1 MIDALGQAST
11 TAYDADNN
19 VTSTTD
25 RNGHATTYSYDT
37 LDRRVS
43 MTDALGN
50 TTVTT
55 YDPGGNVIGLT
66 DANGHT
72 TGYSYDGLNRCITET
87 YPDAP
92 PNTQTNVYDPVGHLI
107 QRIDQ
112 KGQVT
117 TYSYNDLYFMTNR
130 AYLPS
135 GANDSFTY
143 DLDGRMTSGN
153 RNGWVDTFAY
163 DGADRLTNTAQNGR
177 TLTYAYD
184 IPGRVQ
190 TNTQPSGRT
199 LNYAYDARSR
209 LATLNDA
216 TPNPPIVT
224 YVYDDA
230 DRVVMRTYR
239 NGTTANYNYNANNW
253 ITSLNH
259 SNGPSLIA
267 GFGYAY
273 DNEGNKLYEQKLD
286 NPGNSGAYV
295 YDAVNR
301 LTNYDVGAL
310 SGQIIPAPTLAKVW
324 SLDPVGNWNTIIS
337 NGVPAVRA
345 YGPANE
351 LLTDN
356 GSNYIYDADGNIVR
370 DNSYDYAYDE
380 ENRLV
385 EVQRLSDSA
394 IVGRYSYDALG
405 RRVAKVADPAGTSST
420 NFYFYDGN
428 RIIEEQDAEGSTLAM
443 YTYGNYLDE
452 ILTMDHAGQTYYY
465 HQNALWSPHAL
476 TDASGTVVERYTYD
490 AYGGVI
496 VLNVSYNP
504 LALNA
509 WGTPHS
515 ALGNLYLFT
524 GRQLDEET
532 GLYFYRARYY
542 DAAKGRFLQ
551 RDPFGYVSGM
561 NLYEYVDGR
570 PTFATDPKGQVPA
583 LSIQNEES
591 SKGKCGVNALVIDW
605 ALSEPSKKG
614 GYIVQLI
621 TLNWSVKDCATR
633 RKFMGATASAIGRLG
648 TLRRVRN
655 NRIRRTMD
663 GHGQTMGK
671 APTEK

>member
-1 MIDALGQAST
+1 MCSTVTVPNGNMTTNVYDALNRVITSYDQIGLITSTAYDPDGNVLSITDDLGHTTRYVYDGLNRQIEMIDALGQAST

-143 DLDGRMTSGN
+143 DLDGGMTSGN

-163 DGADRLTNTAQNGR
+163 DGADCPTNTAQNGR
-177 TLTYAYD
+177 TLTYAYF

-259 SNGPSLIA
+259 LNGPSLIA

-286 NPGNSGAYV
+286 NPGNSSAV
-295 YDAVNR
+295 RPDDAVNR

-310 SGQIIPAPTLAKVW
+310 SGQIIPAPTLAKAW

-428 RIIEEQDAEGSTLAM
+428 RIIEEQDAGRFNSCHVHL
-443 YTYGNYLDE
+443 
-452 ILTMDHAGQTYYY
+452 
-465 HQNALWSPHAL
+465 
-476 TDASGTVVERYTYD
+476 
-490 AYGGVI
+490 
-496 VLNVSYNP
+496 
-504 LALNA
+504 
-509 WGTPHS
+509 
-515 ALGNLYLFT
+515 
-524 GRQLDEET
+524 RQLPGRNSDD
-532 GLYFYRARYY
+532 GSRRA
-542 DAAKGRFLQ
+542 DLLL
-551 RDPFGYVSGM
+551 P
-561 NLYEYVDGR
+561 
-570 PTFATDPKGQVPA
+570 PKR
-583 LSIQNEES
+583 
-591 SKGKCGVNALVIDW
+591 
-605 ALSEPSKKG
+605 
-614 GYIVQLI
+614 
-621 TLNWSVKDCATR
+621 SVVATR
-633 RKFMGATASAIGRLG
+633 AHGCQRHGRG
-648 TLRRVRN
+648 TL
-655 NRIRRTMD
+655 
-663 GHGQTMGK
+663 HL
-671 APTEK
+671 